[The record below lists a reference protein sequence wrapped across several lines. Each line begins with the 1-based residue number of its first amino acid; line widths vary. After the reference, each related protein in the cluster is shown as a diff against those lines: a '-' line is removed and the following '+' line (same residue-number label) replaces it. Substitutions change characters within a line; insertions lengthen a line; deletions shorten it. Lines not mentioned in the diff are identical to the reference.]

1 MSASWRDDE
10 EELRVAGVKGGLR
23 AKPRFSFTEV
33 RVLLEAVKRNRY
45 IILRKFN
52 QGVSA
57 ETKKQTWTEIT
68 NQINSLG
75 ENHREVRQIMKKWAD
90 LKCDGKRRIAALRGP
105 NGSNL
110 RKKNLGPVERMVHKI
125 LMMSPRG
132 DGDSDL
138 DLGEDDDFSAF
149 YNKGTIANPPPYSYL
164 SLTDS
169 SHSLPAG
176 APLDLSPLSSPEK
189 ELVDPLHSS
198 SDFDVDFADDGER
211 TIDFDENDDST
222 FSSQLPPTS
231 TSLDP
236 LPDDALMRV
245 KPVHTY
251 SRNNSQV
258 YNHASSRP
266 PPGPS
271 SSVAST
277 FVFPSVSDSNAA
289 SSSNVPPPT
298 SSNVTGSSLPA
309 PSSSSAPPP
318 ASAAATDSTTH
329 HFTSSFSFPPP
340 PAPPVSSA
348 AVSSSPSGAS
358 STSAPSSSVSAVN
371 SHELPASSS
380 VNPPHPHPPTS
391 DSDLSDPLPGGASH
405 NRAREH
411 VAQVASQSLQQQR
424 ASRMLLTSVSQ
435 SLEILAQSVQLLVET
450 QQEFVQESLLLQRE
464 TVDILR
470 DFSNTALTMLRDKAN
485 SGHLAA
491 HHHNHPPSHF

>member
-1 MSASWRDDE
+1 MSTSWRDDD
-10 EELRVAGVKGGLR
+10 EELRVGGVRGGLR

-33 RVLLEAVKRNRY
+33 KLLLEAVKRNRY

-57 ETKKQTWTEIT
+57 ETKKQTWAEIT
-68 NQINSLG
+68 NQINGLG

-138 DLGEDDDFSAF
+138 DFGEDEDFSKL
-149 YNKGTIANPPPYSYL
+149 YTKGLPSNPPPYSYL

-169 SHSLPAG
+169 SHSLPGG
-176 APLDLSPLSSPEK
+176 APVDLSPLSSPEK
-189 ELVDPLHSS
+189 EL
-198 SDFDVDFADDGER
+198 GER
-211 TIDFDENDDST
+211 TMDFDENEDSL
-222 FSSQLPPTS
+222 FSSHPSSLPPPSS

-236 LPDDALMRV
+236 LPDDALLRV
-245 KPVHTY
+245 KPVFTY
-251 SRNNSQV
+251 SRNSSQ
-258 YNHASSRP
+258 NHSHIQNHNYSRP
-266 PPGPS
+266 TPGPS
-271 SSVAST
+271 SSST
-277 FVFPSVSDSNAA
+277 SSVFPSVSDSDAA
-289 SSSNVPPPT
+289 LSCAAPPLMQPPT
-298 SSNVTGSSLPA
+298 SSSMTASSSTSVAASDSTSHLA
-309 PSSSSAPPP
+309 PSSSSIPLL
-318 ASAAATDSTTH
+318 
-329 HFTSSFSFPPP
+329 
-340 PAPPVSSA
+340 PAPSPTSSA
-348 AVSSSPSGAS
+348 AVSSSSSGAS
-358 STSAPSSSVSAVN
+358 ATTAPSSSVAS
-371 SHELPASSS
+371 SQPPPSSS
-380 VNPPHPHPPTS
+380 VLSSNHPPTS
-391 DSDLSDPLPGGASH
+391 GSNSSDPLPAGASS
-405 NRAREH
+405 RRSQDH

-435 SLEILAQSVQLLVET
+435 SLEMLAQSVQLLVES

-485 SGHLAA
+485 SGHLAT
-491 HHHNHPPSHF
+491 HHHPAPHF